1 MTALDEN
8 DDPLDSQL
16 LQRIVD
22 LNLESVSAPVASPP
36 RTPLSRS
43 PPPYV
48 TSAHHSS
55 LSSTTRPTVYEFASP
70 TRHGFTT
77 EWSTTGSATQ
87 NVTGGHVRTVQRSTP
102 KKKKTVP
109 PEAYVVF
116 CGIRCGVFR
125 TWAETRPLV
134 LGVSSN
140 IYRGYPTMAA
150 AHAAFAYAEACS
162 WTRVCGSPLVTA
174 IPSLPAPLLIS
185 EINNPLHASETLDD
199 RWYIV
204 YRGIRPGVYHT
215 HLESQL
221 NVLGVPGAL
230 HESVAGKVAALE
242 KYNAAARRGHTGV
255 VNPAYHVDASADPFL

>member
-16 LQRIVD
+16 LQRIAD

-77 EWSTTGSATQ
+77 EWSVSYRCVVLFLILVYIFQVHRRQCNSKCNRRPCAYCPTQ
-87 NVTGGHVRTVQRSTP
+87 HSQKEEDRYARSLCGLLRDKVWGFSHLVRDPSCIVSFLHRLARP
-102 KKKKTVP
+102 
-109 PEAYVVF
+109 
-116 CGIRCGVFR
+116 R
-125 TWAETRPLV
+125 AETRPLV

-150 AHAAFAYAEACS
+150 AHAAFAYAEARS

-215 HLESQL
+215 Q
-221 NVLGVPGAL
+221 
-230 HESVAGKVAALE
+230 
-242 KYNAAARRGHTGV
+242 
-255 VNPAYHVDASADPFL
+255 